1 MKTKFYAFFMFILVA
16 LSAVAAWSVE
26 LTADGNGGFYV
37 NMPASGTE
45 NLVIPDDVNSF
56 KLYDDGGKN
65 GAYSKETY
73 GYLQMTAAAGSS
85 LRVSGNMTACTYG
98 DALTIF
104 DGNSLA
110 ERLLDRFPVSV
121 EGEVT
126 SVGTIAST
134 GETMTV
140 LFEAL
145 SNCEDSYEGLNLTV
159 EILRSHA
166 IAVTQVLGGSVV
178 ANESSAK
185 SGTTVSLTATPDEGY
200 VLDGIVAYSNG
211 TALNVNYIKWSKTAS
226 FVMPEGAVSITP
238 VFVPVEDLSVNVP
251 KSGTDSVFIPASV
264 SSVKI
269 YDDGGSSANYS
280 NSANGYLWLIAPDGY
295 VLRLTGSVATENSGA
310 DFLTVFDSEFGSLK
324 LLDAFASTSSGVA
337 RDVGIFSDGAIVSSG
352 RALTLH
358 FKSDNTVNYAGLDLT
373 VTLESATPIIHQI
386 YGLIVMC

>member
-1 MKTKFYAFFMFILVA
+1 MKTKFYAFFMFILVT
-16 LSAVAAWSVE
+16 LSAVTAWSVE

-45 NLVIPDDVNSF
+45 TLAIPDDVNSF
-56 KLYDDGGKN
+56 KLYDDGGKS
-65 GAYSKETY
+65 GAYSRGTY
-73 GYLQMTAAAGSS
+73 GYLQMTAAAGSA
-85 LRVSGNMTACTYG
+85 LRVSGNITACQNG

-110 ERLLDRFPVSV
+110 DRLLDGLTGSRD
-121 EGEVT
+121 GIVT
-126 SVGTIAST
+126 SIGTITST

-145 SNCEDSYEGLNLTV
+145 SSTYSCINSYEGLSLTV
-159 EILRSHA
+159 EVLRSHS

-185 SGTTVSLTATPDEGY
+185 SGVTVSLAATPDEGY

-211 TALNVNYIKWSKTAS
+211 VALDVNYKKWSRTAS

-238 VFVPVEDLSVNVP
+238 VFVPAENLSVNVP
-251 KSGTDSVFIPASV
+251 QSGTDSVFIPASV
-264 SSVKI
+264 SSIKV

-295 VLRLTGSVATENSGA
+295 VLIS
-310 DFLTVFDSEFGSLK
+310 
-324 LLDAFASTSSGVA
+324 
-337 RDVGIFSDGAIVSSG
+337 
-352 RALTLH
+352 
-358 FKSDNTVNYAGLDLT
+358 
-373 VTLESATPIIHQI
+373 
-386 YGLIVMC
+386 